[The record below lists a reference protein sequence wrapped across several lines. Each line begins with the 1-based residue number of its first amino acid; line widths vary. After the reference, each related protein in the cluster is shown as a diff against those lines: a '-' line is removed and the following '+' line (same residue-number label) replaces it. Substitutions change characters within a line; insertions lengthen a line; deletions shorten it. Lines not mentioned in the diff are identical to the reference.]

1 MFKKIIQILTLSTFL
16 LMYVSL
22 EFSLFK
28 ELGWL
33 SGLVPSFFFT
43 AFSVISVVGLFHRP
57 LALDLDD
64 EAGEEAKCRP

>member
-1 MFKKIIQILTLSTFL
+1 MFKKIIQVLAPSTFL

-33 SGLVPSFFFT
+33 SGLVTSYFFT
-43 AFSVISVVGLFHRP
+43 AFTVISVVGLFHRP
-57 LALDLDD
+57 PAPDLED
-64 EAGEEAKCRP
+64 EAGEEATCRP